1 MTPLH
6 PALQRLGAF
15 SNLEPLCFLLIFLRL
30 RGGERR
36 CGLIEF
42 FRVGGEERRVGHCR
56 LQLGNGG
63 GQLFDLAGQSVERVL
78 IAKSQAGGAVCRFCA
93 TFNGIGTFC

>member
-15 SNLEPLCFLLIFLRL
+15 SDLEPLCFLLIFLRL

-42 FRVGGEERRVGHCR
+42 FRGGLGGEDRRFGIFMSIVRH
-56 LQLGNGG
+56 NG
-63 GQLFDLAGQSVERVL
+63 RH
-78 IAKSQAGGAVCRFCA
+78 I
-93 TFNGIGTFC
+93 